1 MQSGSSAGLLP
12 VIVIPHAVNFYLGD
26 QKTYRQVLTI
36 YNVYDT
42 AVRFKVLSTNPQKY
56 TVVEP
61 EGSIK
66 PNCSLDI
73 LVKHNDVK
81 PSNCNVTDKFRIQ
94 FLEHSTKK
102 VLGKKDITATLNSG
116 VPENRDEDDNR
127 TDISRLSEKF
137 SPELK
142 LLGKEISSR
151 DLTGKTRT
159 GPNAFI
165 VFIGV
170 ICIAALLMPNEDEKS
185 TLPIQLSWNMKLVFA
200 YVLGLV
206 TMVVFQS

>member
-1 MQSGSSAGLLP
+1 MQSGSSSGLLP

-26 QKTYRQVLTI
+26 QETYKQILTI

-66 PNCSLDI
+66 PNCSLPI
-73 LVKHNDVK
+73 VIRHNDVK

-94 FLEHSTKK
+94 FLEYTTKK
-102 VLGKKDITATLNSG
+102 VIGKKDITATLNSG
-116 VPENRDEDDNR
+116 VPDQRDDDDI
-127 TDISRLSEKF
+127 TDISRLSDRF
-137 SPELK
+137 SPDLK
-142 LLGKEISSR
+142 LLGKDSSR
-151 DLTGKTRT
+151 GISGRTRA

-165 VFIGV
+165 VFIGF
-170 ICIAALLMPNEDEKS
+170 ICIIALLMPNEGERS
-185 TLPIQLSWNMKLVFA
+185 TLPIQISWNMKLVFS

-206 TMVVFQS
+206 TMVIFQS